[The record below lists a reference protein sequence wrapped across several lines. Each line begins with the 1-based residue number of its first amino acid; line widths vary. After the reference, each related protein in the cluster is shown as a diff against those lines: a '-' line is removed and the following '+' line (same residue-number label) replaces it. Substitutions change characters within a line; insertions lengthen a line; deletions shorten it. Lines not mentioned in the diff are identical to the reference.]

1 MLVVI
6 AELMVLMDYGANLVF
21 LAVKVRLEKHLED
34 LREAEVMLDCLVDV
48 EIMDFLEV
56 EETRV
61 IQLRQLFL
69 TVTKET
75 EDCLEVLE
83 YQDSLDC
90 QDLLEN
96 LVHLAYLDGME
107 IRAYVEHLEK
117 WDVLSLACQDFLVP
131 RVIQVCPVIRV
142 LMELVEGLAGLD

>member
-1 MLVVI
+1 MLVAR
-6 AELMVLMDYGANLVF
+6 AELMVLMDYRACLVF
-21 LAVKVRLEKHLED
+21 LVVKVRPEKHLED
-34 LREAEVMLDCLVDV
+34 LREAEVILDCPVDV

-69 TVTKET
+69 IVTKET

-83 YQDSLDC
+83 YQGSLDC

-96 LVHLAYLDGME
+96 LVHLASLDGME
-107 IRAYVEHLEK
+107 IQVHVEHLEK
-117 WDVLSLACQDFLVP
+117 WDVLSLACQDNLVP
-131 RVIQVCPVIRV
+131 RVIQVCLVIRV